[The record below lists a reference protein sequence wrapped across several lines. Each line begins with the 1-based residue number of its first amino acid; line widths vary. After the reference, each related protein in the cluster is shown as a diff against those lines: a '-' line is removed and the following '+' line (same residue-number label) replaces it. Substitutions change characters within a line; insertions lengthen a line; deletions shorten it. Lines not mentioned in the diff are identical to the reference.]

1 MQYLKMERMF
11 FARNGGG
18 DRDLV
23 IRGVIRT
30 LSNILGGEKLFA
42 KTIDGWKLLVF
53 PQKASSLMFDNVLSP
68 PLVIIQLD

>member
-1 MQYLKMERMF
+1 MERMF

-42 KTIDGWKLLVF
+42 KTVDGWKLLVF

>member
-1 MQYLKMERMF
+1 MF

-42 KTIDGWKLLVF
+42 KTVDGWKLLVF